1 MLRYDVTR
9 GWREVLA
16 DGKEIPVQAS
26 EPSPLAV
33 ASAVAEFIDFVEKSN
48 KFKPVVVDVLRMM
61 SRQAVAAP
69 APPPAP
75 ETPLKTGDV
84 VWVATSVPEDVT
96 GHLSDVDGSNLAKI
110 RIPGGFTVENVVDLY
125 HAGHGLHDG
134 ARMMYVAL
142 GTVIDKAWPEFKF
155 LETQSAP
162 DRRHVV
168 KVRKLRGIESRGFFV
183 PVPRG
188 WNVKAGENVWAR
200 LRATRELA
208 YGVLAP
214 PVAEVKRRLPRVR
227 KKDFRLRFK
236 RADDG
241 YVAVL
246 LQRLFPDGWQSIKRY
261 DYKPES
267 KK

>member
-1 MLRYDVTR
+1 MLRYDTIR

-16 DGKEIPVQAS
+16 DGKEIPVVS
-26 EPSPLAV
+26 VRRPSVSQVQLLDESLA
-33 ASAVAEFIDFVEKSN
+33 AMEKSGVFTPEELATAR
-48 KFKPVVVDVLRMM
+48 KIRDKWWTSTEPFVD
-61 SRQAVAAP
+61 
-69 APPPAP
+69 
-75 ETPLKTGDV
+75 TPLKTGDV
-84 VWVATSVPEDVT
+84 VWVAASVPEDVT
-96 GHLSDVDGSNLAKI
+96 GHLSDVADSNLAKI
-110 RIPGGFTVENVVDLY
+110 RIPGGFTVENIVDLY
-125 HAGHGLHDG
+125 HASHGLADG
-134 ARMMYVAL
+134 ANMMYVAL

-214 PVAEVKRRLPRVR
+214 PVAEVKRRLPSVR

-241 YVAVL
+241 YVTVL
-246 LQRLFPDGWQSIKRY
+246 LQRLFTESWKVIKRY
-261 DYKPES
+261 DYYEPVRK
-267 KK
+267 

>member
-16 DGKEIPVQAS
+16 DGREIPVVSIRRPSAS
-26 EPSPLAV
+26 QVQLLDESLA
-33 ASAVAEFIDFVEKSN
+33 AMEKSGVFTPEELSTARRIRD
-48 KFKPVVVDVLRMM
+48 KWWTSTEPFV
-61 SRQAVAAP
+61 
-69 APPPAP
+69 

-84 VWVATSVPEDVT
+84 VWVAAGVPEGVT
-96 GHLSDVDGSNLAKI
+96 GHLSYVDSSNLAKI

-134 ARMMYVAL
+134 AHMMYVAL

-168 KVRKLRGIESRGFFV
+168 KVRKLRGIESSGFFV

-188 WNVKAGENVWAR
+188 WSVKAGENVWAR

-241 YVAVL
+241 YVTVL
-246 LQRLFPDGWQSIKRY
+246 LQRAQGDGSWGIVKRY
-261 DYKPES
+261 DYKPEP

>member
-1 MLRYDVTR
+1 MLRYDKTR

-16 DGKEIPVQAS
+16 DGREIPVVSIRRPSAS
-26 EPSPLAV
+26 QVQLLDESLA
-33 ASAVAEFIDFVEKSN
+33 AMEKSGV
-48 KFKPVVVDVLRMM
+48 FT
-61 SRQAVAAP
+61 
-69 APPPAP
+69 P
-75 ETPLKTGDV
+75 EELATARRIRDKWWTSTEPFVKTPLKTGDV

-125 HAGHGLHDG
+125 HAGHGLADG
-134 ARMMYVAL
+134 ANMMYVAL
-142 GTVIDKAWPEFKF
+142 GTVIDTAWPEFKF
-155 LETQSAP
+155 LSGA
-162 DRRHVV
+162 RRHVV

-208 YGVLAP
+208 YGVVPAT
-214 PVAEVKRRLPRVR
+214 VAEVKPKLPRVR
-227 KKDFRLRFK
+227 KKDFRLRFS
-236 RADDG
+236 READG
-241 YVAVL
+241 VVSVRM
-246 LQRLFPDGWQSIKRY
+246 QRTMHGGWVTVCRY
-261 DYKPES
+261 GYKPES